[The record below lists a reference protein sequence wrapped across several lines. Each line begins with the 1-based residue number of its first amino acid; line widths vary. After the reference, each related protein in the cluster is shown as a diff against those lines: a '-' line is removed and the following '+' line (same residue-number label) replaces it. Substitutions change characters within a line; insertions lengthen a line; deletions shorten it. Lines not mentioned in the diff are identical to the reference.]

1 MQYIWHLAE
10 CACAWMQWIQWHS
23 AIHNQLQQRSDWA
36 VSLRRGSISFQW
48 QLVLLSSFCIACHAI
63 VWSGS
68 VIGSKNRYDT
78 DKWMYMEYTSF
89 FLRTG
94 WETLPQLI
102 AGEVVQIYS
111 AKCQQDIIE
120 VGHTYCWIN
129 HGAGCHGRDK
139 LCVLTRGRLRTKL
152 INASKTVHST
162 SVGHPMMMAG
172 NGIVIFSSF
181 KVMVSEAPAVPV
193 TWNTWLMI
201 FLKYE

>member
-89 FLRTG
+89 FLAHGLRNSTPADCRG
-94 WETLPQLI
+94 SGPNIL
-102 AGEVVQIYS
+102 GEMS
-111 AKCQQDIIE
+111 TRHHWSRAHLLLNKS
-120 VGHTYCWIN
+120 
-129 HGAGCHGRDK
+129 
-139 LCVLTRGRLRTKL
+139 RGRMPWPWQTLRTDQR
-152 INASKTVHST
+152 
-162 SVGHPMMMAG
+162 SVTHK
-172 NGIVIFSSF
+172 IDQC
-181 KVMVSEAPAVPV
+181 
-193 TWNTWLMI
+193 
-201 FLKYE
+201 LKNCTLYISWPSNDDGWQWHCDL